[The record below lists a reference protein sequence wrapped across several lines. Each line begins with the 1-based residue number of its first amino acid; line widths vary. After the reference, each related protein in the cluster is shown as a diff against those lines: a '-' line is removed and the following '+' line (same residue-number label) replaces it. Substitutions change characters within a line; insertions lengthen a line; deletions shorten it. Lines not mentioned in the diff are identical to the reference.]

1 MRSIGLRTC
10 PLPPATVVH
19 WTAGR
24 GRSKMVRVS
33 MLTVSPKFRP
43 VLDPEFAPAALW
55 NRAYR
60 AAVKR
65 NGGPHL
71 ALALERTGSVSV
83 FHAAVL
89 PHEGRNTALNLRYIE
104 RLLKFLLWQKGGHRV
119 IVAGDSQTA
128 DSIVGWLRGVYAA
141 AGPRAFDAH
150 FLGEEVYG
158 RPMTV
163 ETTTIDQL
171 PAEEEQAEPLGRHLD
186 GYRIGF
192 DLGASDRKCA
202 AVAEG
207 KVVFSEEV
215 PWNPGSQSDPRY
227 HFDGINDSLTRAAAK
242 LPRVDAI
249 GGSAAGVYVAN
260 EVRAGSLYRSV
271 PRPLFDK
278 HIRRLFFD
286 LQEHRGGVPFEVV
299 NDGEV
304 TALAGS
310 MALQDNAVLG
320 IAMGSSLA
328 AGFVTPQGGI
338 TTWLNELAFVPVD
351 FRERAPLD
359 EWSGDTGV
367 GGQYFSQQAVGRLL
381 AAAGIHLPPEMP
393 LPAKLEQV
401 QKLMAEGDPRAR
413 RIYETIGTYLGY
425 TIAHFADFYDFRN
438 LLVLG
443 RVMTGQG
450 GDLILA
456 EARAVLDAE
465 FPELAGRIRF
475 HIPGEQEKR
484 HGQAIAAASLPAIH
498 IKEAIHAIPQS
509 RR

>member
-1 MRSIGLRTC
+1 
-10 PLPPATVVH
+10 LP
-19 WTAGR
+19 R
-24 GRSKMVRVS
+24 
-33 MLTVSPKFRP
+33 
-43 VLDPEFAPAALW
+43 DEEF
-55 NRAYR
+55 
-60 AAVKR
+60 
-65 NGGPHL
+65 
-71 ALALERTGSVSV
+71 
-83 FHAAVL
+83 
-89 PHEGRNTALNLRYIE
+89 
-104 RLLKFLLWQKGGHRV
+104 
-119 IVAGDSQTA
+119 
-128 DSIVGWLRGVYAA
+128 
-141 AGPRAFDAH
+141 
-150 FLGEEVYG
+150 
-158 RPMTV
+158 
-163 ETTTIDQL
+163 
-171 PAEEEQAEPLGRHLD
+171 AEPLGRHLD

-215 PWNPGSQSDPRY
+215 PWNPGAQADPRY

-249 GGSAAGVYVAN
+249 GGSAAGVYVAS

-271 PRPLFDK
+271 PPALFDQ

-286 LQEHRGGVPFEVV
+286 LQERWGGVPFEVV

-310 MALQDNAVLG
+310 MALDDDAVLG

-351 FRERAPLD
+351 FREQAPPD

-367 GGQYFSQQAVGRLL
+367 GVQYFSQQGVGRLI
-381 AAAGIHLPPEMP
+381 APAGIDLPPDMP

-401 QKLMAEGDPRAR
+401 QKRMAECDARAR
-413 RIYETIGTYLGY
+413 QIYETIGTYLGY
-425 TIAHFADFYDFRN
+425 TIAYFADFYDFRN

-450 GDLILA
+450 GDVILA
-456 EARAVLDAE
+456 GARQVLDAE
-465 FPELAGRIRF
+465 FPELAGLIRF

-498 IKEAIHAIPQS
+498 IKEGIHAIPQS

>member
-1 MRSIGLRTC
+1 
-10 PLPPATVVH
+10 
-19 WTAGR
+19 
-24 GRSKMVRVS
+24 
-33 MLTVSPKFRP
+33 MLTVSPKLRP
-43 VLDPEFAPAALW
+43 VLDTDFLPAALW

-60 AAVKR
+60 ARVR
-65 NGGPHL
+65 DNRGPRL
-71 ALALERTGSVSV
+71 ALALERTGGSVSV
-83 FHAAVL
+83 FYTAVL
-89 PHEGRNTALNLRYIE
+89 PHYGANVGVNIRYVG

-128 DSIVGWLRGVYAA
+128 RSITECLRSLYAP
-141 AGPRAFDAH
+141 GGERAFDAH
-150 FLGEEVYG
+150 FLGEQVYG
-158 RPMTV
+158 RQLVV
-163 ETTTIDQL
+163 EHATLEQL
-171 PAEEEQAEPLGRHLD
+171 PAESESAEPLGRHLD

-202 AVAEG
+202 AVAAG

-215 PWNPGSQSDPRY
+215 PWNPGVQSDPRY
-227 HFDGINDSLTRAAAK
+227 HFDGINDSLTRVAAK

-271 PRPLFDK
+271 APPQFER

-286 LQEHRGGVPFEVV
+286 LQDHWGGMPFEVV

-310 MALQDNAVLG
+310 MALRDNAVLG

-351 FRERAPLD
+351 FREYAPAD

-367 GGQYFSQQAVGRLL
+367 GVQYFSQQAVGRLL
-381 AAAGIHLPPEMP
+381 APAGIDLPPEMP
-393 LPAKLEQV
+393 LPAKLEIV
-401 QKLMAEGDPRAR
+401 QKLMAAGDARAR
-413 RIYETIGTYLGY
+413 KIYETVGVYLGY

-456 EARAVLDAE
+456 MARQVLDAE
-465 FPELAGRIRF
+465 FPELAEKVRF

-498 IKEAIHAIPQS
+498 IKEGIDAIPQP